1 MTFRPPGSSGPDAA
15 RTSDRIHRFSPSPLP
30 GVRSVHLPAPRRSP
44 VLEEPGCCRH
54 FCRRDASHHRLWQ
67 MHPVRRSRRRALHRE
82 GADLKPEQLV
92 EGESYALKVAA
103 GAELVRVRAHSG
115 KPRRQNRV
123 LVVPEHGDDDV
134 TPLEVPVDRI
144 VGTWEQYVASGVV
157 LVDSPAFVDVA
168 WLPKVEEEVELR
180 GMGALRWTI
189 ADIDLHEEWAVV
201 KSTLFTRVQER
212 RVELTRI
219 RLARPAIVPPSSRP
233 RIALKSAPSGPGG
246 DIVEVNPEAHE
257 DDVETVSDISPA
269 AIADCLTF
277 SVGACEQYRQLE
289 PRCRRGA
296 EANRIRSRVR
306 RAGKLRR
313 TGRKSEYIT
322 YRVPGWFDIVL
333 TESPSRAKDGI
344 WVDELVVAPWR
355 LRQIKAQERARA
367 RKRSKPRNRR
377 RRRGGGRK

>member
-1 MTFRPPGSSGPDAA
+1 M
-15 RTSDRIHRFSPSPLP
+15 
-30 GVRSVHLPAPRRSP
+30 
-44 VLEEPGCCRH
+44 
-54 FCRRDASHHRLWQ
+54 
-67 MHPVRRSRRRALHRE
+67 
-82 GADLKPEQLV
+82 KPEQMV

-103 GAELVRVRAHSG
+103 GAELVRVRAQSE

-134 TPLEVPVDRI
+134 APLEVPVDRI

-168 WLPKVEEEVELR
+168 WLPEVEEEVELR

-201 KSTLFTRVQER
+201 KSTLFGRAQER

-219 RLARPAIVPPSSRP
+219 RPARSAPVPPSSPP
-233 RIALKSAPSGPGG
+233 RIALKPALPG
-246 DIVEVNPEAHE
+246 DDNSEAEE

-269 AIADCLTF
+269 AIADRLTF

-296 EANRIRSRVR
+296 EANRIRSRIR
-306 RAGKLRR
+306 RAGKIRR
-313 TGRKSEYIT
+313 IGRKNEYIT
-322 YRVPGWFDIVL
+322 YRVPGWFDVVL
-333 TESPSRAKDGI
+333 MESPSRAEDGI

-355 LRQIKAQERARA
+355 LRQAKPRERSRT
-367 RKRSKPRNRR
+367 RKRSKSRNRR
-377 RRRGGGRK
+377 RQRGGGRK